1 MFGRGRR
8 SFNKMELLVKPAKF
22 REAIAKLG
30 KKKRIAKKLSSKQWS
45 QVPTQLRERAFFSA
59 NVESAKFLEKA
70 QNTLND
76 YMTGAR
82 EYVINPEGKKVLAL
96 KRSSRADFLYEMRK
110 LAKESGMG
118 DLLPPG
124 TDRES
129 RDVITKMKDIQSDAR
144 LKLIFDTQTSQA
156 QAYGYYKQG
165 QDPTILDEYP
175 AQRFIRAE
183 GRRVPRSLHRKNTNK
198 VRRKDDQAF
207 WLRMN
212 SQALGGFGV
221 PYGPWGF
228 NSGMDVED
236 VNRDEAVKLGLI
248 KEDEFIELPE
258 EKFND
263 TLKASTEKMSPDIQ
277 KKLKK
282 QIGNQVSFS
291 DGVVNW
297 KGTRQPP
304 IPPPPPIRRN
314 LFPTLGEIKP
324 VRGLGGST
332 GAQLVED
339 AAGERFVMKTG
350 ASGEHLLSEASADD
364 AYRVLGFDV
373 PEHKVWE
380 SDRPTKLA
388 KFKHGKSLKSFL
400 KGATPAQAAKV
411 KKQIQEGFVAD
422 SLLGNWDVVGL
433 EADNIL
439 VGESGKVWRIDNGGS
454 LGFRAQGAKKTAA
467 QWGGKVD
474 ELETL
479 LDPRLNPQA
488 AEVFSGITEDEIIK
502 QIEAIAEKKND
513 LLKAL
518 PTADRAIVKERIKY
532 LEDYANQR
540 SGPITEAVAKKAKE
554 SRGYGYSIKMDKGD
568 IEDTEVL
575 AWQSKGSKAKGYKNV
590 TNVEL
595 RLTGDASRRVEDLF
609 KGVEVATTQAVR
621 EVGSI
626 SGEWDLAFLNAIK
639 SVNYHAGKPTGT
651 ANLSKISKLF
661 ASYEEIKKAYSKG
674 KIAKADHDYYTKL
687 YLDIKNGHKKKVM
700 ATHGFKA
707 RNIKPVKKAAPAKAA
722 EKSGLLKN
730 AKKHDELTYPSTTNR
745 KGFITENDDK
755 PHEIGIIGGV
765 KDTPNFEAEIEGVKI
780 KFVPVPEDGELGG
793 YTYAFAGNLQLQV
806 EGGMSKESLD
816 KVRKAMTK
824 LGIDTAKPS
833 KDYEEALYIAKHL
846 RNEAGTTGS
855 DIEKKA
861 FGILKK
867 IGPSDKVKLDEIKKI
882 LPAKYKTSLASKNY
896 KPEGSTTTFGVGRRH
911 QTRMDLTPEKITKEM
926 KEHTL
931 IHRSGIEGEKL
942 IDLIMNNGGA
952 VSSITD
958 RRRLGQT
965 WAGGDSAATDI
976 DNGVADYFFTRI
988 WRKKDLVSKYKDSED
1003 TRYAFKIGN
1012 LARLDAQP
1020 FEKDWAGGVRQI
1032 YSSPEIRKVRKKTIA
1047 AFKDI
1052 SSLEGNETLFRHGLN
1067 FLDDIEHI
1075 YTNDHNAAGMLKV
1088 LKKHKVTKLP
1098 DGRKIEEIF
1107 IHRHTGKKIY
1117 E

>member
-1 MFGRGRR
+1 MVGRDRGL
-8 SFNKMELLVKPAKF
+8 FNKMELLVKPAKF
-22 REAIAKLG
+22 KEAIAKLG

-212 SQALGGFGV
+212 SQSLGGFGV

-282 QIGNQVSFS
+282 QFGNQVSFS

-467 QWGGKVD
+467 QWGSKVD

-488 AEVFSGITEDEIIK
+488 AEVFSGITEGEIIK

-575 AWQSKGSKAKGYKNV
+575 AWQSKGGKAEGYKNV

-595 RLTGDASRRVEDLF
+595 RLTKEASDRVAELF
-609 KGVEVATTQAVR
+609 KGVDVKGAKAAIAP
-621 EVGSI
+621 I
-626 SGEWDLAFLNAIK
+626 SKNWDDTFLDAIK
-639 SVNYHAGKPTGT
+639 SVNYHAAKGEAASKAKLVALNDALNSINIGHNNGT
-651 ANLSKISKLF
+651 VTQEDFNYF
-661 ASYEEIKKAYSKG
+661 
-674 KIAKADHDYYTKL
+674 HKL
-687 YLDIKNGHKKKVM
+687 YKEINNAAEKQIK
-700 ATHGFKA
+700 TTSQFKA
-707 RNIKPVKKAAPAKAA
+707 RNIMPAAKAAP
-722 EKSGLLKN
+722 EK
-730 AKKHDELTYPSTTNR
+730 AKKAFKRLKGNKDLDYPRQKTE
-745 KGFITENDDK
+745 KGFLSDT
-755 PHEIGIIGGV
+755 GGSNTISGV
-765 KDTPNFEAEIEGVKI
+765 MNFEAEIEGVRI
-780 KFVPVPEDGELGG
+780 KFVPVREGEQAG
-793 YTYAFAGNLQLQV
+793 YAFQGNLQLQV
-806 EGGMSKESLD
+806 DGSVSKESLD
-816 KVRKAMTK
+816 KARKAMNS
-824 LGIDTAKPS
+824 LGISTVKPS
-833 KDYEEALYIAKHL
+833 KDYEEALYIAKNL
-846 RNEAGTTGS
+846 RNDHGS
-855 DIEKKA
+855 VSEKKA
-861 FGILKK
+861 FAILKK
-867 IGPSDKVKLDEIKKI
+867 PEISDKVKLDEIKKI
-882 LPAKYKTSLASKNY
+882 LPSKYKAMIASKNY
-896 KPEGSTTTFGVGRRH
+896 KPEGKTSSFGVGRR
-911 QTRMDLTPEKITKEM
+911 QQNRMDLPFEKMAKQMEGY
-926 KEHTL
+926 TL
-931 IHRSGIEGEKL
+931 VHNPSSSTTDFISKVLSG
-942 IDLIMNNGGA
+942 GGQ
-952 VSSITD
+952 VSSVTD
-958 RRRLGQT
+958 RRRKGVP
-965 WAGGDSAATDI
+965 WESGMSPETDVEK
-976 DNGVADYFFTRI
+976 GTASYFFTRI
-988 WRKKDLVSKYKDSED
+988 KSKPQISGSYIS
-1003 TRYAFKIGN
+1003 FKVGN
-1012 LARLDAQP
+1012 LSRLDAQS
-1020 FEKDWAGGVRQI
+1020 FSSDWLGGVHKI
-1032 YSSPEIRKVRKKTIA
+1032 NKTEKVRTARRKTVAQFKEA
-1047 AFKDI
+1047 AKE
-1052 SSLEGNETLFRHGLN
+1052 STNETLFKHGFNL
-1067 FLDDIEHI
+1067 LDDIEHI
-1075 YTNDHNAAGMLKV
+1075 YGNEGSAKGILKIF
-1088 LKKHKVTKLP
+1088 KENKITKLP
-1098 DGRKIEEIF
+1098 DGRKVEELF
-1107 IHRHTGKKIY
+1107 LYRHGKKVF